1 MRMLQIN
8 FWDEI
13 NENVN
18 EEEFNLAQRVIEHIL
33 VKEGCPFD
41 CEVNLTITDNDGIQA
56 VNREFRDMDKP
67 TDVLSFPNCEFE
79 VPGDFS
85 QFEEEEVFY
94 DCFNPENDCFVLG
107 DIMISRDRML
117 AQAEEYG
124 HGITREF
131 AFLIAH
137 SVLHLIGYD
146 HMEETEAKCME
157 EKQNQYLNELGI
169 TR

>member
-1 MRMLQIN
+1 MVQIN

-13 NENVN
+13 KEEVS
-18 EEEFNLAQRVIEHIL
+18 EEESALAQKVIEHIL
-33 VKEGCPFD
+33 LKEGCPFD
-41 CEVNLTITDNDGIQA
+41 CEINLTMTDDEGIRT
-56 VNREFRDMDKP
+56 VNNEFRGLDKP
-67 TDVLSFPNCEFE
+67 TDVLSFPNCDFE
-79 VPGDFS
+79 VPGDFT
-85 QFEEEEVFY
+85 QFEAEELFY

-117 AQAEEYG
+117 VQSEEYG
-124 HGITREF
+124 HGITREY

-146 HMEETEAKCME
+146 HMEESEAKCME
-157 EKQNQYLNELGI
+157 AKQNQYLNELGI

>member
-1 MRMLQIN
+1 MIQIN

-13 NENVN
+13 KEEINED
-18 EEEFNLAQRVIEHIL
+18 ELTLAQKVIGHVL
-33 VKEGCPFD
+33 LKEGCPFD
-41 CEVNLTITDNDGIQA
+41 CEVNLTMTDNAGIQA
-56 VNREFRDMDKP
+56 VNKEFRDMDKP
-67 TDVLSFPNCEFE
+67 TDVLSFPNCEFD
-79 VPGDFS
+79 VPGEFS
-85 QFEEEEVFY
+85 QFRNEDVFY
-94 DCFNPENDCFVLG
+94 DCFNPENNYFVLG
-107 DIMISRDRML
+107 DIMISRDKMC

-146 HMEETEAKCME
+146 HMEETDAKCME
-157 EKQNQYLNELGI
+157 EKQNLYLNELGI

>member
-1 MRMLQIN
+1 MSCHFLT
-8 FWDEI
+8 
-13 NENVN
+13 
-18 EEEFNLAQRVIEHIL
+18 
-33 VKEGCPFD
+33 
-41 CEVNLTITDNDGIQA
+41 VNLRF
-56 VNREFRDMDKP
+56 REIFH
-67 TDVLSFPNCEFE
+67 
-79 VPGDFS
+79 
-85 QFEEEEVFY
+85 
-94 DCFNPENDCFVLG
+94 PENDCFVLG

>member
-1 MRMLQIN
+1 MVQIN

-13 NENVN
+13 KEEIN
-18 EEEFNLAQRVIEHIL
+18 EEELALAQKVIEYVL
-33 VKEGCPFD
+33 LQEGCPFD
-41 CEVNLTITDNDGIQA
+41 CEVNLTMTDNDGIQA
-56 VNREFRDMDKP
+56 VNKEFRDMDKP

-79 VPGDFS
+79 IPGEFS
-85 QFEEEEVFY
+85 QFRNEELYF
-94 DCFNPENDCFVLG
+94 DCFNPENDLLVLG
-107 DIMISRDRML
+107 DIMISRDKMH

-124 HGITREF
+124 HGVTREF

-146 HMEETEAKCME
+146 HMEESDAKCME
-157 EKQNQYLNELGI
+157 QKQTEYLNNLGI

>member
-1 MRMLQIN
+1 MVQIN

-13 NENVN
+13 TEKVN
-18 EEEFNLAQRVIEHIL
+18 EEEITLAKKVIEHIL
-33 VKEGCPFD
+33 SKEGCPFD
-41 CEVNLTITDNDGIQA
+41 CEVNLTMTDNDGIQA
-56 VNREFRDMDKP
+56 VNKEFREVDKP
-67 TDVLSFPNCEFE
+67 TDVLSFPNCDFE
-79 VPGDFS
+79 IPGDFT
-85 QFEEEEVFY
+85 QFEDEDVYF
-94 DCFNPENDCFVLG
+94 DCFNPENDYFVLG
-107 DIMISRDRML
+107 DIMISRDKML

-124 HGITREF
+124 HGVIREY

-157 EKQNQYLNELGI
+157 EKQNEYLNALGI